1 MTDKPEP
8 ARQRQLLE
16 IGLIIVGRPDDID
29 RRAIIAARERMRT
42 FLNEHFPEFIWR
54 IATVS
59 REDVPTA
66 IRHEPS
72 ALLQDGSHL
81 RDAEAWDFA
90 LMYTS
95 ADLISR
101 YKPFALAVISSAL
114 DLAVIST
121 NRIDPHTLDSSAP
134 ESERFETLTDS
145 LYTLSLHA
153 LGHLNG
159 LKQRADD
166 TNLMYRLNAPSAL
179 DSMQRLTDGQKAR
192 MRENLS
198 KIADLRLE
206 ERQGSSR
213 FSRARFYLQSAWLN
227 RHEIAD
233 ALIHARPWEFPVR
246 LMRLSAAAL
255 SSMLLLLM
263 TAETWHLAVTQSQQR
278 LWLMLGMT
286 LLITTAFVAYRQR
299 LYIHRNSH
307 DLSEQSVITNVSASL
322 IVFAGMGTMAVL
334 MLLVSFIVSVSLYSP
349 ELIDAW
355 TAGAAAHAGLT
366 QYLLVDLLVTTLGL
380 LIGALGASFEE
391 QHYFRHVVF
400 VDEET

>member
-1 MTDKPEP
+1 MTQENETDVP
-8 ARQRQLLE
+8 RQLLE
-16 IGLIIVGRPDDID
+16 IGLIIVGRPDEID
-29 RRAIIAARERMRT
+29 RRAIIAARERMRE
-42 FLNEHFPEFIWR
+42 FLADNFPEFEWR

-90 LMYTS
+90 LMFTS

-121 NRIDPHTLDSSAP
+121 NRIDPHTFDASAP
-134 ESERFETLTDS
+134 EAERLETLTDS

-166 TNLMYRLNAPSAL
+166 TNLMYRLNTPTSL
-179 DSMQRLTDGQKAR
+179 DAMAQLTEAQKSR
-192 MRENLS
+192 MRENLR

-206 ERQGSSR
+206 ERQESSR
-213 FSRARFYLQSAWLN
+213 ISRVRFYFQSAWMN

-233 ALIHARPWEFPVR
+233 ALMHARPWEFPVR

-255 SSMLLLLM
+255 SSMLLLMM
-263 TAETWHLAVTQSQQR
+263 TAETWHLAVTQSQSR

-299 LYIHRNSH
+299 LYVHRNSH

-322 IVFAGMGTMAVL
+322 IVFTGMGTMAVL
-334 MLLVSFIVSVSLYSP
+334 MMLVSFVVSVSLYSP
-349 ELIDAW
+349 ELIEAW
-355 TAGAAAHAGLT
+355 TAGAAAHAGMSH
-366 QYLLVDLLVTTLGL
+366 YILVNLLVTTLGL